1 MDDLNQWAWR
11 RDRDIAAGQ
20 IYLALEPSQRVHI
33 RGMEED
39 PIKMWEKLA
48 EVHVQK
54 RPGVRFNAYDVLFN
68 IRKKEDE
75 SLVSL
80 MGRVDTAIQDIK
92 ALRTKDFKLEDA
104 DDKLTCMAM
113 IRALPADYS
122 SFVSSLLLLEKL
134 DKAKLQDAFIAEE
147 SNRKPCPTVESPIA
161 LHTSTPSTSTSQCT
175 FCQSNGHPI
184 DQCFAYKRMQVQAV
198 KERKKK

>member
-1 MDDLNQWAWR
+1 MADDSKLSFPRLNEHNYNSWMGDILVKGEDTLPPADKPVERKAWR

-104 DDKLTCMAM
+104 DDELTCMAM

-147 SNRKPCPTVESPIA
+147 SNPCGGWEAGSP
-161 LHTSTPSTSTSQCT
+161 L
-175 FCQSNGHPI
+175 
-184 DQCFAYKRMQVQAV
+184 RV
-198 KERKKK
+198 